1 MTLARDRRAPGIE
14 RPGNCIRSLDSAAEL
29 QVRYYE
35 LWVPHD
41 LPKVTI
47 GVAKVSGVATPE
59 RLLGRFDDLGAGRTS
74 CFHHA
79 IDLGTSVHVVSEAE
93 FSR

>member
-1 MTLARDRRAPGIE
+1 MTLTRDRRAPRID
-14 RPGNCIRSLDSAAEL
+14 RPGSRIRSLDSAAEL
-29 QVRYYE
+29 RLRYYE
-35 LWVPHD
+35 LRVPHD
-41 LPKVTI
+41 LPEVTI
-47 GVAKVSGVATPE
+47 GIAKVAGVAAPE
-59 RLLGRFDDLGAGRTS
+59 GFLCRSDDLGASRAS